1 VDLLGQI
8 IRTSPEFRGKWRLID
23 YWIANTSKDKRIR
36 KLPGGAEVLCDL
48 SVPYEAMVWLERE
61 EQNDLE
67 LLRHLLR
74 RGQTFVDCGANVGIW
89 SLVAATTVGEFGR
102 VYAFEPNPHTFQKL
116 SYNVSML
123 ATKPALYNLAVGAAE
138 GMRTF
143 ECSAAHNISRVTDD
157 MGDNLILVRMT
168 RLDSI
173 LEHEVVN
180 GIKIDVEG
188 LELEVL
194 TGGEGILREHKP
206 WLCVEFN
213 TLLAGVDALNK
224 WPVHLFLRDF
234 GYSCRRFQDALDLT
248 TKTLL
253 PDAWRTRGYCNL
265 FYSYGPGSWTRS
277 I

>member
-74 RGQTFVDCGANVGIW
+74 RGQTFVDCGANIGIW
-89 SLVAATTVGEFGR
+89 SLVAATTVGEFGK
-102 VYAFEPNPHTFQKL
+102 VHAFEPNPHTFEKL
-116 SYNVSML
+116 SYNASML
-123 ATKPALYNLAVGAAE
+123 RTKPALYNLAVGAAE

-143 ECSAAHNISRVTDD
+143 ECSESHNVSKVTD
-157 MGDNLILVRMT
+157 GTVDNVMLVPMT
-168 RLDSI
+168 TLDSI
-173 LEHEVVN
+173 LDGEEIN

-188 LELEVL
+188 LEFEVL
-194 TGGEGILREHKP
+194 TGGEGMLREHKP

-213 TLLAGVDALNK
+213 THLAGMNVLND
-224 WPVHLFLRDF
+224 WPVHQYLRDC

-248 TKTLL
+248 SKTLL
-253 PDAWRTRGYCNL
+253 PDAWETTGYRNL
-265 FYSYGPGSWTRS
+265 FYSYGPE
-277 I
+277 